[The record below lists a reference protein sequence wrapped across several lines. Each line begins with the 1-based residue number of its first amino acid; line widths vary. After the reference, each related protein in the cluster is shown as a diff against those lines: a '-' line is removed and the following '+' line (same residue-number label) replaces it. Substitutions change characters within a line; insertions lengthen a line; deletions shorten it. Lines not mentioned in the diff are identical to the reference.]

1 MKILFPSWHFSGDRE
16 SVRCMI
22 LQVCCTLQ
30 SAGRVQIT
38 GRAGAGT
45 GTNILLDS
53 TLRGV
58 INLYFTGSQAVE
70 KTEKKIGSGLS
81 KHLLYHIYL
90 GLLTLTY
97 VIFLRQIK
105 VFVFGVYFRIVYPEA
120 HLCLKLSGE
129 VKLAQ
134 IFI

>member
-1 MKILFPSWHFSGDRE
+1 MKIFFPSWHFSGDRE
-16 SVRCMI
+16 SVGCMI

-38 GRAGAGT
+38 GRGGAGT

-81 KHLLYHIYL
+81 KQL
-90 GLLTLTY
+90 
-97 VIFLRQIK
+97 
-105 VFVFGVYFRIVYPEA
+105 
-120 HLCLKLSGE
+120 
-129 VKLAQ
+129 
-134 IFI
+134 